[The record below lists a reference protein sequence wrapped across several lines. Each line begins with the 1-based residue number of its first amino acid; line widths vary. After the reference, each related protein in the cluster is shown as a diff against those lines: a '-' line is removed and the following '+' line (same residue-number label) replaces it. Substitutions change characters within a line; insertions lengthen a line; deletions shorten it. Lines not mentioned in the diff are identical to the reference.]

1 MLIGLLS
8 DTHIPEAGRSLP
20 QSVRDSFQG
29 VDRIFHLGDI
39 YVSAV
44 LDELEEIAP
53 LTVVRGDDDILRDP
67 RVQDKVIME
76 IEGLKIGLI
85 HRFHGLYFL
94 WGMEQGMDNQFGS
107 HMDVVVFGDT
117 HSALV
122 KPYSK
127 NGLETLLVNPGS
139 PMLPNYFHRLGSV
152 GLLEITDGKA
162 EARIVELK

>member
-20 QSVRDSFQG
+20 PALKEVFKG
-29 VDRIFHLGDI
+29 VDRIFHAGDI
-39 YVSAV
+39 YVSSV

-53 LTVVRGDDDILRDP
+53 ITVVRGDDDVLRDP
-67 RVQDKVIME
+67 RVEEKVVME
-76 IEGLKIGLI
+76 IEGLKVGLI

-94 WGMEQGMDNQFGS
+94 WGVEQGMDNQFGCPV
-107 HMDVVVFGDT
+107 DVVVFGDT

-122 KPYSK
+122 KRYQK
-127 NGLETLLVNPGS
+127 DGVQALLVNPGS
-139 PMLPNYFHRLGSV
+139 PLLPNYFHRLGSV
-152 GLLEITDGKA
+152 GLLEIKDGKA

>member
-8 DTHIPEAGRSLP
+8 DTHIPEAGRALP
-20 QSVRDSFQG
+20 QAVKDAFQG
-29 VDRIFHLGDI
+29 VDHIFHAGDI

-67 RVQDKVIME
+67 RVQEKAVLE
-76 IEGLKIGLI
+76 LEGLKVGLI

-94 WGMEQGMDNQFGS
+94 WGVEQGMDNQFGCPV
-107 HMDVVVFGDT
+107 DVVVFGDT

-122 KPYSK
+122 KRYSK
-127 NGLETLLVNPGS
+127 DGVEALLVNPGS

-152 GLLEITDGKA
+152 GLLEIKDGKA

>member
-8 DTHIPEAGRSLP
+8 DTHIPEAGRALP
-20 QSVRDSFQG
+20 ESVKDAFQG
-29 VDRIFHLGDI
+29 VDHIFHTGDI
-39 YVSAV
+39 YVSPV

-53 LTVVRGDDDILRDP
+53 LTVVRGDDDVLRDP
-67 RVQDKVIME
+67 RVQDKVVLE
-76 IEGLKIGLI
+76 LEGLKVGLI

-94 WGMEQGMDNQFGS
+94 WGEEQGVSNQFGCPL
-107 HMDVVVFGDT
+107 DVVVFGDT

-122 KPYSK
+122 KRYSRD
-127 NGLETLLVNPGS
+127 GVETLLVNPGS

-152 GLLEITDGKA
+152 GLLEIKDGKA